1 MDALLAS
8 VALPAL
14 IGIVKDVGGAIGRK
28 WFGMSVD
35 DEVKLLAA
43 KAQHLSALA
52 QLDAPAG
59 TPSQWVV
66 DLRAAFRYV
75 SAAVLI
81 VIGALTVAAGFM
93 ITEVGA
99 EAVTLGMQII
109 AMPFGFIFGERMTLT
124 LSGKSKN

>member
-1 MDALLAS
+1 MEALLAS

-43 KAQHLSALA
+43 RAEMLKAMGA
-52 QLDAPAG
+52 LDAPVG
-59 TPSQWVV
+59 TPRQWVV
-66 DLRAAFRYV
+66 DLRASFRYV

-81 VIGALTVAAGFM
+81 G
-93 ITEVGA
+93 VGA
-99 EAVTLGMQII
+99 GVVTAGLLVPTAGAEVVALGLEIM
-109 AMPFGFIFGERMTLT
+109 AMPFGFIFGERMTLS
-124 LSGKSKN
+124 LGKKK